1 MKNLAL
7 FLSAL
12 LLTAAVW
19 ADGLEPST
27 FKNPP
32 SQFRGAPF
40 WAWNT
45 KMQPEHIS
53 QLDRLQEMGFGG
65 ACLHARTGL
74 ETEYLGPEFM
84 SLVKASLKTAKSN
97 SMYLLLYDEDRW
109 PSGFAGG
116 LVTVDPRYRQRRL
129 VWTTHTNVPDARL
142 IGRYRVKLDTNGRL
156 AGYRRVDDDERAD
169 WSAWIQVSETKAWH
183 NNQTYVDTL
192 NPEAIKKFIDVTH
205 KKYQKAVGGEF
216 GKHIPGIFTDEP
228 QFISKGAL
236 KTPTDKSDVLM
247 PFTEDFLVTY
257 KKAYGQNLEEYLPEL
272 FWELQAGKTSVTR
285 YRYHDHVAERFS
297 HAFGETL
304 GKWCGAHHLALTGH
318 MMAEDPLSGQ
328 SRYVG
333 DAMRNLQYFQ
343 IPGIDMLC
351 DHLEFLTAKQAQSAA
366 RQAGRNAVLSELY
379 GVTGW
384 HFDFA
389 GHKRQGDW
397 QAALGVTLRVPH
409 LAWVSMAGEAKRDYP
424 AAISWQSP
432 WYKEY
437 PIVEDHFARV
447 NTALTRGKAV
457 VHVGVIHPIESFWL
471 AEGPKSQTQA
481 ERDRQDKSAKDLC
494 EWLLYGQQ
502 DFDFICEASL
512 PKQARKL
519 KYDAVVVPNLRTIR
533 STTLDYLEKV
543 GTVVFAGEVPSLVD
557 GKPSDRA
564 KKLAARC
571 QQVEWAAEPLVA
583 ALESQREVRVAP
595 GASILYQLRQDGA
608 RRYLF
613 VCNTDRD
620 QGLGTVK
627 VAVKGDWDMTHL
639 DTMTGTMTRVASQRA
654 GDWTELEWEMP
665 AEGSL
670 LLALDPGW
678 KPGGFV
684 PAKTQWKEIARLDGS
699 VPVTL
704 SEPNV
709 LLLDQ
714 AEWRWNDG
722 PWQKREEMLRIDDAL
737 RKQLDLPARGG
748 KMAQPWT
755 DSKPVTVL
763 GTVQLKF
770 TVQSE
775 VRVEKPVLALEEA
788 ANAKLELDGK
798 TVSASVGDE
807 WVDPCIRQM
816 ALPPL
821 EPGEHTLIVSLPF
834 TRKTNLE
841 WHYLLGDFGV
851 KVTGRQALL
860 TQPVRT
866 LTIGNWSEQGLPFYA
881 GNVTYHFKLA
891 GQGQPTLLSIPQ
903 FKSPLL
909 SVAVDG
915 KKVGRIAFAPYEL
928 ELGSPVSG
936 EHHVDVTAY
945 GNRANAFGI
954 VHHTNQNP
962 PWYGPAAWRVTGKDW
977 TYDYNLRSMGILSA
991 PVVKQ

>member
-1 MKNLAL
+1 MRTITLPL
-7 FLSAL
+7 IAL
-12 LLTAAVW
+12 LMTAAVW
-19 ADGLEPST
+19 ADGLDPAT

-32 SQFRGAPF
+32 SQYRGAPF

-45 KMQPEHIS
+45 KMEPKHLD
-53 QLDRLQEMGFGG
+53 QLDRLKEMGFGG

-74 ETEYLGPEFM
+74 ATEYLGPEFM
-84 SLVKASLKTAKSN
+84 SLVEACLEKTKKN

-116 LVTVDPRYRQRRL
+116 LVTIDPRYRQRNL
-129 VWTTHTNVPDARL
+129 LWTTRTNVANAKL
-142 IGRYRVKLDTNGRL
+142 VGRYEVNLDADGRL
-156 AGYRRVDDDERAD
+156 AGYRRVGDNEKAD
-169 WSAWIQVSETKAWH
+169 WSAWIQVSEKKEWH

-192 NPEAIKKFIDVTH
+192 NPQAIKRFAEVTH
-205 KKYQKAVGGEF
+205 KKYQKVVGSEF
-216 GKHIPGIFTDEP
+216 SKHIPGIFTDEP
-228 QFISKGAL
+228 QFLAKGGSK
-236 KTPTDKSDVLM
+236 KPTDKDDILM
-247 PFTEDFLVTY
+247 PFTGDFLATY
-257 KKAYGQNLEEYLPEL
+257 KKAYGQKLEDYLPEL
-272 FWELQAGKTSVTR
+272 YWELPAGKTSVAR
-285 YRYHDHVAERFS
+285 YRYHDHVADRFS
-297 HAFGETL
+297 HAFAETL
-304 GKWCGAHHLALTGH
+304 GKWCGAHKLPLTGH

-333 DAMRNLQYFQ
+333 DAMRSLQYFQ

-351 DHLEFLTAKQAQSAA
+351 DRLEFLTAKQAQSAA
-366 RQAGRNAVLSELY
+366 RQAGRNEVLSELY

-424 AAISWQSP
+424 AAIGWQSP

-437 PIVEDHFARV
+437 SIVEDHFARL
-447 NTALTRGKAV
+447 NTVLTRGKAI

-471 AEGPKSQTQA
+471 AEGPKSQTQE
-481 ERDRQDKSAKDLC
+481 ERDRQDKSARDLC
-494 EWLLYGQQ
+494 DWLLYGQQ

-512 PKQARKL
+512 PKQAKRL
-519 KYDAVVVPNLRTIR
+519 KYDVTVVPNLRTIR
-533 STTLDYLEKV
+533 STTLDYLEKA
-543 GTVVFAGEVPSLVD
+543 GKVVFAGEVPSLVD

-571 QQVEWAAEPLVA
+571 QQVEWATEPLVA
-583 ALESQREVRVAP
+583 SLESQREVRVTP
-595 GASILYQLRQDGA
+595 GASVLYQLRQEGA

-613 VCNTDRD
+613 VCNTDRN
-620 QGLGTVK
+620 QGLGTTK

-639 DTMTGTMTRVASQRA
+639 DTMNRTITRVASKRA

-684 PAKTQWKEIARLDGS
+684 PAKTQWKEIARLDGT

-722 PWQKREEMLRIDDAL
+722 PWQKREEILRLDGAL
-737 RKQLDLPARGG
+737 RKQLGLPARGG
-748 KMAQPWT
+748 HMAQPWT
-755 DSKPVTVL
+755 DSNPVTVL

-770 TVQSE
+770 TLRSDVK
-775 VRVEKPVLALEEA
+775 VANPALALEEA
-788 ANAKLELDGK
+788 ACAKVELDGK
-798 TVSASVGDE
+798 PVSGSPGAE
-807 WVDPCIRQM
+807 WVDPCIRQV
-816 ALPPL
+816 ALPAL

-834 TRKTNLE
+834 TRRTNLE

-851 KVTGRQALL
+851 KVNGRKASL
-860 TQPVRT
+860 TQPVRA
-866 LTIGNWSEQGLPFYA
+866 LAIGNWTEQGLPFYA

-891 GQGQPTLLSIPQ
+891 DQGQPTLLSIPQ
-903 FKSPLL
+903 FQSPLL

-928 ELGSPVSG
+928 ELGSPGSG
-936 EHHVDVTAY
+936 EHSVDVTAY

-962 PWYGPAAWRVTGKDW
+962 PYYGPAAWHVSGKDW